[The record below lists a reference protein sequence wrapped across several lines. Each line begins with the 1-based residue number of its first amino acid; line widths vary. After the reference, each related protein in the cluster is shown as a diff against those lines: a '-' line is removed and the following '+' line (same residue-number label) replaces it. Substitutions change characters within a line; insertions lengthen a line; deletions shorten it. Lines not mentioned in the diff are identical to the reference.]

1 MEVKDTKGQEMSWPM
16 AAGNP
21 VGGSTVEE
29 NWEAA

>member
-16 AAGNP
+16 VVGNMI
-21 VGGSTVEE
+21 GGPTVEQ